1 MLVLCQNDGLV
12 RVNGDSNVKDT
23 RESPVRPVSFVPAP
37 PKPSPQ
43 RMSEISKI
51 PAQESTS
58 SIQKTEQVNDPHG
71 SSPVKEK
78 TEDETSKS
86 DSELTGWINYTSSLR
101 FVYKTYT

>member
-12 RVNGDSNVKDT
+12 RVNGDSTVEDR
-23 RESPVRPVSFVPAP
+23 RESPVRPVSFIPAP
-37 PKPSPQ
+37 PQ
-43 RMSEISKI
+43 RMSEISEI
-51 PAQESTS
+51 PAQESTQTS

-101 FVYKTYT
+101 FVYKKYT